1 MLKLFGI
8 LKGDFGPLFYC
19 CELMNYTKT
28 ERIVKIAATDNDAFL
43 VDLELK
49 PDNVIIA
56 YVDSD
61 KGLTIN
67 QIKMINRQIET
78 VLNRDIEDFNLTVSS
93 PDLNRPLKTWRQY
106 KKNIGRYL
114 KLKFNDREEEGMLMK
129 VEEKYLVLSV
139 PDKKKSTPNTELKIQ
154 FTDIAEAKVAIR
166 FK

>member
-1 MLKLFGI
+1 MSQY
-8 LKGDFGPLFYC
+8 YC
-19 CELMNYTKT
+19 
-28 ERIVKIAATDNDAFL
+28 VK
-43 VDLELK
+43 
-49 PDNVIIA
+49 
-56 YVDSD
+56 
-61 KGLTIN
+61 
-67 QIKMINRQIET
+67 
-78 VLNRDIEDFNLTVSS
+78 
-93 PDLNRPLKTWRQY
+93 Y

>member
-1 MLKLFGI
+1 
-8 LKGDFGPLFYC
+8 
-19 CELMNYTKT
+19 MNYAKT
-28 ERIVKIAATDNDAFL
+28 ESIVKSAATDNNAFL
-43 VDLELK
+43 VELELK
-49 PDNVIIA
+49 PDNVIVA

-61 KGLTIN
+61 QGLTIN

-93 PDLNRPLKTWRQY
+93 PDLNRPLKTLRQY

-114 KLKFNDREEEGMLMK
+114 KLKFNNREEEGMLMK
-129 VEEKYLVLSV
+129 VEEKYLVISI
-139 PDKKKSTPNTELKIQ
+139 PNEKKSTPNTELKIK